1 MNEPRD
7 QDRTARATAKPPR
20 PVAPRRERLASDR
33 PGGDPAAQERPARQR
48 GRSARPVERVSRL
61 LLTRRE
67 AAASLGMSVD
77 TFERRVQPFIKVV
90 PCGQLVLVPP
100 LELERWVATHSRY
113 LVEGAA

>member
-1 MNEPRD
+1 MSEPR
-7 QDRTARATAKPPR
+7 
-20 PVAPRRERLASDR
+20 
-33 PGGDPAAQERPARQR
+33 ARQPR
-48 GRSARPVERVSRL
+48 DRARPVERVPRL

-67 AAASLGMSVD
+67 ASASLGMSVD

-100 LELERWVATHSRY
+100 HELERWVATQARY

>member
-1 MNEPRD
+1 MP
-7 QDRTARATAKPPR
+7 
-20 PVAPRRERLASDR
+20 
-33 PGGDPAAQERPARQR
+33 
-48 GRSARPVERVSRL
+48 RL

-67 AAASLGMSVD
+67 AAAALSMSVD

-100 LELERWVATHSRY
+100 RELEHWVATHARY

>member
-1 MNEPRD
+1 M
-7 QDRTARATAKPPR
+7 RAE
-20 PVAPRRERLASDR
+20 APADV
-33 PGGDPAAQERPARQR
+33 GGGRAEDLFQGGSRPAA
-48 GRSARPVERVSRL
+48 ERVPRL

-67 AAASLGMSVD
+67 AAALSMSVD

-100 LELERWVATHSRY
+100 RELEHWVATHARY